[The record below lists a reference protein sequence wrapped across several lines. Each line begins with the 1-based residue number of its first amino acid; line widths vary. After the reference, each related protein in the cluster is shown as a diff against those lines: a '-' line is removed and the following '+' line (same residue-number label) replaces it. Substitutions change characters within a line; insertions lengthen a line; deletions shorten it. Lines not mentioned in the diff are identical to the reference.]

1 MGQHSYKFSL
11 IVSPLSFVF
20 KTFFFLLSSAG
31 MWTWPG
37 TGQATD
43 STGPVTSAGAVQGTA
58 PQQHE
63 LTDMLQMLDQ
73 TGATSFEDLNMF
85 NTGFE

>member
-1 MGQHSYKFSL
+1 
-11 IVSPLSFVF
+11 
-20 KTFFFLLSSAG
+20 

-37 TGQATD
+37 AGQATE
-43 STGPVTSAGAVQGTA
+43 STGPVTSTGAVQGTA